1 MMCSPPIG
9 HTVAG
14 SPSSEMGHIWMI
26 GMMGTGK
33 TTVGALVA
41 EQLSRPFADLDTEIM
56 VHTGRTIPELFQAG
70 EERFRE
76 MESMVLARL
85 AEDDPSV
92 ISTGGGSTLRSSNV
106 EIMRRTGTLVLLTAS
121 ITEITDRIGNA
132 ENRPLATG
140 TPALS
145 DLAASRGSSYE
156 DAADI
161 TVDTDGKSP
170 DIVAEEVVMCSVT

>member
-1 MMCSPPIG
+1 MCSPQTG

-41 EQLSRPFADLDTEIM
+41 EQLSRPFSDLDTEIM
-56 VHTGRTIPELFQAG
+56 VHTGRTIPELFEAG

-85 AEDDPSV
+85 AEGGPSV
-92 ISTGGGSTLRSSNV
+92 ISTGGGSVLRPSNV

-121 ITEITDRIGNA
+121 TVEITDRIGDA
-132 ENRPLATG
+132 DDRPLA
-140 TPALS
+140 ADASSLS
-145 DLAASRGSSYE
+145 NLAASRRASYD
-156 DAADI
+156 DAADV

-170 DIVAEEVVMCSVT
+170 DVVAEEVVMCNVT

>member
-1 MMCSPPIG
+1 
-9 HTVAG
+9 
-14 SPSSEMGHIWMI
+14 MGHIWMI

-41 EQLSRPFADLDTEIM
+41 EQLSRPFSDLDTEIM
-56 VHTGRTIPELFQAG
+56 VHTGRTIPELFHAG

-85 AEDDPSV
+85 AEGEPSV
-92 ISTGGGSTLRSSNV
+92 VSTGGGSILRPSNV

-121 ITEITDRIGNA
+121 IAEITDRIGDA
-132 ENRPLATG
+132 DDRPLAAG
-140 TPALS
+140 ASALS
-145 DLAASRGSSYE
+145 DLVTSRDPSYE
-156 DAADI
+156 DAADV

-170 DIVAEEVVMCSVT
+170 HSVAEEVVMCNVT

>member
-1 MMCSPPIG
+1 
-9 HTVAG
+9 
-14 SPSSEMGHIWMI
+14 MGHIWMI

-41 EQLSRPFADLDTEIM
+41 EQLTRSFMDLDTEIM
-56 VHTGRTIPELFQAG
+56 VHTGRTIPELFEAG

-85 AEDDPSV
+85 AEGDPSV
-92 ISTGGGSTLRSSNV
+92 ISTGGGSILRPSNV

-121 ITEITDRIGNA
+121 TAEITARIRDA
-132 ENRPLATG
+132 DDRPLATD
-140 TPALS
+140 TSALS
-145 DLAASRGSSYE
+145 DLAISRTASYE
-156 DAADI
+156 DAADV

-170 DIVAEEVVMCSVT
+170 DVVAEEVVMCNVT

>member
-1 MMCSPPIG
+1 MCNPQTG
-9 HTVAG
+9 HTAAG
-14 SPSSEMGHIWMI
+14 FPSSEMGHIWMI

-41 EQLSRPFADLDTEIM
+41 EQLTRPFADLDTEIM

-85 AEDDPSV
+85 AEGEPSV
-92 ISTGGGSTLRSSNV
+92 ISTGGGSILRPSNV
-106 EIMRRTGTLVLLTAS
+106 DIMRRTGTLVLLTAS
-121 ITEITDRIGNA
+121 TAEISDRIGIA
-132 ENRPLATG
+132 VDRPLATG
-140 TPALS
+140 TSALS
-145 DLAASRGSSYE
+145 DLATSRDASYE
-156 DAADI
+156 DAADA

-170 DIVAEEVVMCSVT
+170 DSVAEEVVACSVT

>member
-1 MMCSPPIG
+1 
-9 HTVAG
+9 
-14 SPSSEMGHIWMI
+14 MI

-41 EQLSRPFADLDTEIM
+41 EQLTRPFSDLDTEIM
-56 VHTGRTIPELFQAG
+56 VHTGRTVSELFEAG

-85 AEDDPSV
+85 AEGDPSV
-92 ISTGGGSTLRSSNV
+92 ISTGGGSVLRASNV

-121 ITEITDRIGNA
+121 TAEITDRIRDA
-132 ENRPLATG
+132 DDRPLATD
-140 TPALS
+140 TSALS
-145 DLAASRGSSYE
+145 DLATSRNASYE
-156 DAADI
+156 DAADV

-170 DIVAEEVVMCSVT
+170 DMVAEEVVMCSVT

>member
-1 MMCSPPIG
+1 
-9 HTVAG
+9 
-14 SPSSEMGHIWMI
+14 MGHIWMI

-41 EQLSRPFADLDTEIM
+41 EQLTRSFMDLDTEIM
-56 VHTGRTIPELFQAG
+56 LHTGRTIPELFEAG

-85 AEDDPSV
+85 AEGDPSV
-92 ISTGGGSTLRSSNV
+92 ISTGGGSILRPSNV

-121 ITEITDRIGNA
+121 TAEITARIRDA
-132 ENRPLATG
+132 DDRPLATD
-140 TPALS
+140 TSALS
-145 DLAASRGSSYE
+145 DLAISRTASYE
-156 DAADI
+156 DAADV

-170 DIVAEEVVMCSVT
+170 DVVAEEVVMCNVT